1 MFAEAAAATGRDAD
15 RTMQLCDIVDV
26 CVKRSKGIVHI
37 DARRCDRPLIDPFV
51 GWWRGWDEGVH
62 GAPHQGAAA
71 LSASSCPRRMRI

>member
-1 MFAEAAAATGRDAD
+1 
-15 RTMQLCDIVDV
+15 
-26 CVKRSKGIVHI
+26 
-37 DARRCDRPLIDPFV
+37 LIDPFV